1 LPTKGLAAGAERLQ
15 RTRPEITIVKERE
28 KTVTDQAVSAIAH
41 PCTDTE
47 YVGRSTLGIT
57 TWLKILGAY
66 AVVHGLIIAVI
77 YLYPGTAPVA
87 TRFRAF
93 DASYYA
99 YIASHG
105 YPTSLPLTGGSPIAF
120 LPGYPLVVRGADELF
135 HLPVWLGL
143 VVVSVVFGAIATVVV
158 TLVACESSHSRD
170 DWTTGLWWQLLPM
183 SFLFC
188 IGYSEALFVSAA
200 GLALLLCMRR
210 RWVLAGV
217 AAAVSAT
224 VLASG
229 IVFVAVGVVAA
240 LAPPPGHRRTLRPLA
255 ISVIA
260 PLGLLAYFIY
270 LWRHVGSFF
279 AWKTAEQRGWQIHE
293 DFGIAAIK
301 FAGHAIL
308 YPAQHPWFD
317 IVTLSMLGVLTL
329 LVLAIRQ
336 HVPWVA
342 IVYVVGIL
350 FLATTSGVATL
361 SSFPRVAFTA
371 FPLFIPLARFVSRL
385 PVAVQVVLALAGV
398 TLGGTLAIVVTVGHL
413 VTP

>member
-1 LPTKGLAAGAERLQ
+1 VTGQVVNPTYHPRNECVRMPKMGI
-15 RTRPEITIVKERE
+15 RT
-28 KTVTDQAVSAIAH
+28 
-41 PCTDTE
+41 
-47 YVGRSTLGIT
+47 
-57 TWLKILGAY
+57 WMKILGAY
-66 AVVHGLIIAVI
+66 AVVHGIIIAVI
-77 YLYPGTAPVA
+77 CFDPGTVPVA
-87 TRFRAF
+87 MRFRAF
-93 DASYYA
+93 DAGYYA
-99 YIASHG
+99 YIALHG
-105 YPTSLPLTGGSPIAF
+105 YPTSLPSTGGSPIAF
-120 LPGYPLVVRGADELF
+120 LPGYPLVVRGVDDLF

-143 VVVSVVFGAIATVVV
+143 VAVSLAFGAVATVVV
-158 TLVACESSHSRD
+158 TLVARESSLCRG
-170 DWTTGLWWQLLPM
+170 DWTTGLWWQLIPM
-183 SFLFC
+183 TFLFC
-188 IGYSEALFVSAA
+188 IGYSESMFVSAA

-240 LAPPPGHRRTLRPLA
+240 IAPPPGHRKTLRPLA

-301 FAGHAIL
+301 FAGKSIL

-317 IVTLSMLGVLTL
+317 IVTLSMLGVLVL
-329 LVLAIRQ
+329 LVLAIRL

-342 IVYVVGIL
+342 IMYVVGIL
-350 FLATTSGVATL
+350 FLATTSGVSTL

-371 FPLFIPLARFVSRL
+371 FPLFIPMARRLSRF
-385 PVAVQVVLALAGV
+385 PVAVRAVLALTGV
-398 TLGGTLAIVVTVGHL
+398 TLGAVLAVVVTVSHL